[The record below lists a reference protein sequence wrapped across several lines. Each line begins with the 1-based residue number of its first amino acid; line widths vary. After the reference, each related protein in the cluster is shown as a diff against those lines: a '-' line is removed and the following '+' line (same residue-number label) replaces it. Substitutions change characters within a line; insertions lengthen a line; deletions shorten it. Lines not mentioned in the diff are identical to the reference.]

1 VATPSVTPPVAPPPP
16 PAAKAPREETAK
28 VAAPAPEPTIRQS
41 IEDKLR
47 RAGMLRGSNPDD
59 TGVTIADVGT
69 DGSVRLVGV
78 LKNGAARRAAADLVR
93 AVAGV
98 TSVDVRRV
106 TVTTGWD
113 SQ

>member
-1 VATPSVTPPVAPPPP
+1 
-16 PAAKAPREETAK
+16 
-28 VAAPAPEPTIRQS
+28 
-41 IEDKLR
+41 
-47 RAGMLRGSNPDD
+47 MLRGSTPDD
-59 TGVTIADVGT
+59 SGVTIADVGT

-78 LKNGAARRAAADLVR
+78 LKDGAARQAAADLVR

-113 SQ
+113 AK